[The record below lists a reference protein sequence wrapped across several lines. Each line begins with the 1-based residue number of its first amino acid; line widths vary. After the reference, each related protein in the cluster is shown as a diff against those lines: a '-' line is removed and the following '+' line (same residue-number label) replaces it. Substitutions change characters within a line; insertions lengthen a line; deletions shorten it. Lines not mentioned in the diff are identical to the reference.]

1 MTTTNSQGRVQQNEL
16 HRTFI
21 AMLFAFVAAVVAQQ
35 IAEHLIVAT
44 NSWKLAYS
52 PNAMYERLKGD
63 GLYLVAAFS
72 HSALALLMLTMS
84 WIMWSK
90 SQGGGNRPDITSV
103 FSVKF
108 LIVLIEVFLVVLYFA
123 VAKTNEANI
132 ATYDEELGL
141 RSYVKTASAYPEA
154 VQILWIFAIFLIWD
168 IIVDVLASRRSSP
181 AVGLL
186 NRTVAVGQG
195 VLTYCSVSALCL
207 VGGIAIVKQAPLYGS
222 PTQAISGDIALIALL
237 LFFNIGKSF
246 EYYFRDWM
254 PKEKL
259 RDNTARSMPPKT
271 WELATIGGLILVY
284 VVSLMIMVLSHDT

>member
-1 MTTTNSQGRVQQNEL
+1 MTTTNSQGGVGQNEL

-44 NSWKLAYS
+44 NNWKLGDS
-52 PNAMYERLKGD
+52 PDAMYERLKGD

-90 SQGGGNRPDITSV
+90 SQGGGHRPDITSV

-132 ATYDEELGL
+132 ATYSEELGL

-154 VQILWIFAIFLIWD
+154 VQIQWIFAVFLVWD
-168 IIVDVLASRRSSP
+168 VIVDVLASRRSIP
-181 AVGLL
+181 AVGLW
-186 NRTVAVGQG
+186 NKAVAILQG
-195 VLTYCSVSALCL
+195 VLTYCLISALCL
-207 VGGIAIVKQAPLYGS
+207 AGAFFIAKQAPLYDS
-222 PTQAISGDIALIALL
+222 PVQAISGDIALIALL
-237 LFFNIGKSF
+237 LLFNIGKSF
-246 EYYFRDWM
+246 EYYFREWM
-254 PKEKL
+254 PNEKL
-259 RDNTARSMPPKT
+259 RDNTVRDTPPKT
-271 WELATIGGLILVY
+271 WELATIGGLVLVY
-284 VVSLMIMVLSHDT
+284 AGSMIVIVLSHDA